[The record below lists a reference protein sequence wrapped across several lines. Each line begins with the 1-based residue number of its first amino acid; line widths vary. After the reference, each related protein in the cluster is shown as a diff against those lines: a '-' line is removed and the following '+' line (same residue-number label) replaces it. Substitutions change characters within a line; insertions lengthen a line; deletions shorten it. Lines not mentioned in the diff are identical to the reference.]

1 MRSHFRGRSFGG
13 IPPKLPGRFSAA
25 RPIRAAG
32 PTPMTSIAHRPN
44 PTDPAE
50 PGPVARPVPP
60 DRRRPALG
68 LLMTGRA
75 EGQDPAVR
83 QFLGFARDHQLEL
96 DAFYAVYDH
105 GGPEAGRPIACAL
118 AVPGAGR
125 TAMLFTNPLA
135 RHADGRSLAAA
146 ARAAIGAL
154 DPARVRLV
162 QSLTDPPQ
170 KAERAAL
177 HAAGL
182 SDLAELVYLQRYVER
197 GRRPAALVEPGSG
210 RPLKVVHWSEPVR
223 PRFERAILHSYEGTL
238 DCPGLLGLRQ
248 IDDIIAGHRATG
260 RFDPGLWSVY
270 ELDGEPIA
278 VLLLAPVPAR
288 EAYELVYLGVVPA
301 YRGHGLGAVLV
312 RHALAGVA
320 ARGGGRLHLAVDA
333 ANRPA
338 VKLYER
344 HGFRTNAHKVAMI
357 FALDA

>member
-1 MRSHFRGRSFGG
+1 
-13 IPPKLPGRFSAA
+13 
-25 RPIRAAG
+25 
-32 PTPMTSIAHRPN
+32 
-44 PTDPAE
+44 
-50 PGPVARPVPP
+50 
-60 DRRRPALG
+60 
-68 LLMTGRA
+68 MTGRA
-75 EGQDPAVR
+75 DGQDPAVR
-83 QFLGFARDHQLEL
+83 QFLGFAREHQLDL
-96 DAFYAVYDH
+96 DAFFAVYAD
-105 GGPEAGRPIACAL
+105 GPDAARPIACAL

-135 RHADGRSLAAA
+135 RHAEGRALTAA

-170 KAERAAL
+170 QAERAAL
-177 HAAGL
+177 REAGL

-197 GRRPAALVEPGSG
+197 GRSQLELVEPGSG
-210 RPLKVVHWSEPVR
+210 RPLKVVHWSESVR
-223 PRFERAILHSYEGTL
+223 PTFERAILRSYEGTL

-260 RFDPGLWSVY
+260 RFDAGLWSVY
-270 ELDGEPIA
+270 EFEGEPIA
-278 VLLLAPVPAR
+278 VLLLAHVPAR

-301 YRGHGLGAVLV
+301 YRGRGLGAVLV
-312 RHALAGVA
+312 RHALASVA

-344 HGFRTNAHKVAMI
+344 HGFRANAHKAAMI
-357 FALDA
+357 FALDD